1 MALSLVDFLTTAPI
15 PIRTFSLIVIPS
27 IIEQLGPS
35 HVFSPL
41 KTLPLTSEQA
51 VIMQF
56 SQYVHYVRY
65 EYNYRSLHY
74 SL

>member
-1 MALSLVDFLTTAPI
+1 MILPLVDFLTTTPI
-15 PIRTFSLIVIPS
+15 PIRTFSPIVIPF
-27 IIEQLGPS
+27 IIEQLRHS
-35 HVFSPL
+35 HVFSPIQ
-41 KTLPLTSEQA
+41 TLLLTSEQA